1 MNALQQ
7 RLHSLAAWWRFRS
20 EAWGVRLLAALTAL
34 MGVVNVFSAMM
45 PALAGRLTLLEQVLP
60 LEVRRGSRLAATLAG
75 FALLLL
81 AATLWRR
88 KRVAWMLTLG
98 ILVVSVVTHLLK
110 GLDYEEALLAAALA
124 LGLIALRASFHARS
138 DPPSFRQ
145 GLWVMAAVLV
155 FTLAYGVLGFYL
167 LDRHFSVNFDLLS
180 ALRQTV
186 VMFTQFYDPGLEP
199 ITGFGRYFAVSIYV
213 VGSATLTYGLFM
225 LVRPVVVRQPARPDE
240 RAQARAIVEAHGCSS
255 LARFALFDDKSYFFS
270 PGGSVVAFVVK
281 GRVALALADPIGPE
295 GDLAPTVAVFKGHCA
310 RNDWTPA
317 FYQVPLNHLDVYKA
331 AGFRALCVGREGV
344 VDLANF
350 TLAGNANKDLRT
362 AVNRLTRLGHRT
374 EVHPP
379 SLGDDL
385 LNELRT
391 ISDEWLTMM
400 RGREL
405 RFATGW
411 FDDDYIRHSVV
422 IAVHTPD
429 GHISAFANVVPE
441 YRRSEA
447 TVDLM
452 RRRREVVNGAMDFLF
467 VAMLAWA
474 KEQKYAAFS
483 LGLSALAGVGEHS
496 DDPVVERALRYIY
509 EHVNRF
515 YNFKGLHAF
524 KDKFR
529 PCWEPRYLI
538 YPGPAT
544 LPAVAA
550 ALVRAHAGE
559 DFLRA
564 YLRR

>member
-1 MNALQQ
+1 
-7 RLHSLAAWWRFRS
+7 
-20 EAWGVRLLAALTAL
+20 
-34 MGVVNVFSAMM
+34 
-45 PALAGRLTLLEQVLP
+45 
-60 LEVRRGSRLAATLAG
+60 
-75 FALLLL
+75 
-81 AATLWRR
+81 
-88 KRVAWMLTLG
+88 
-98 ILVVSVVTHLLK
+98 
-110 GLDYEEALLAAALA
+110 
-124 LGLIALRASFHARS
+124 
-138 DPPSFRQ
+138 
-145 GLWVMAAVLV
+145 
-155 FTLAYGVLGFYL
+155 
-167 LDRHFSVNFDLLS
+167 
-180 ALRQTV
+180 
-186 VMFTQFYDPGLEP
+186 
-199 ITGFGRYFAVSIYV
+199 
-213 VGSATLTYGLFM
+213 
-225 LVRPVVVRQPARPDE
+225 
-240 RAQARAIVEAHGCSS
+240 
-255 LARFALFDDKSYFFS
+255 
-270 PGGSVVAFVVK
+270 
-281 GRVALALADPIGPE
+281 
-295 GDLAPTVAVFKGHCA
+295 
-310 RNDWTPA
+310 
-317 FYQVPLNHLDVYKA
+317 
-331 AGFRALCVGREGV
+331 
-344 VDLANF
+344 VDLATF
-350 TLAGNANKDLRT
+350 ALAGNANKDLRT

-379 SLGDDL
+379 PLSDDL

-391 ISDEWLTMM
+391 LSDEWLTMM

-467 VAMLAWA
+467 VAMLTWA

-538 YPGPAT
+538 YPGLAT

-559 DFLRA
+559 DFLRVN
-564 YLRR
+564 LRR

>member
-1 MNALQQ
+1 MCALRQKLQ
-7 RLHSLAAWWRFRS
+7 SLAAWWRFRS
-20 EAWGVRLLAALTAL
+20 EWWGVRLLAALTAL
-34 MGVVNVFSAMM
+34 MGVINVLSAIT
-45 PALAGRLTLLEQVLP
+45 PALAGRLALLEQVLP
-60 LEVRRGSRLAATLAG
+60 LEVRRGSRLTATLAG

-81 AATLWRR
+81 AVNLWRR
-88 KRVAWMLTLG
+88 KRVAWVLTLG
-98 ILVVSVVTHLLK
+98 TLVVSIVTHLLK
-110 GLDYEEALLAAALA
+110 GLDYEETLLAAALA

-167 LDRHFSVNFDLLS
+167 LDRHFSVNFDLLP
-180 ALRQTV
+180 ALRQTI

-199 ITGFGRYFAVSIYV
+199 ITGFGRYFADSIYA
-213 VGSATLTYGLFM
+213 VGAATLSYGLFM
-225 LVRPVVVRQPARPDE
+225 LVRPVIVRQPARPDE
-240 RAQARAIVEAHGCSS
+240 HARARTIVEAHGRST

-270 PGGSVVAFVVK
+270 PAGSVVAFVVK

-295 GDLAPTVAVFKGHCA
+295 DDLAPTVAAFKTHCA
-310 RNDWTPA
+310 RSDWQPA
-317 FYQVPLNHLDVYKA
+317 FYQVPPDHLDVYKT
-331 AGFRALCVGREGV
+331 AGFVALCVGREGV
-344 VDLANF
+344 VDLTTF

-362 AVNRLTRLGHRT
+362 AANRLTKLGCRT
-374 EVHPP
+374 EVHCPP
-379 SLGDDL
+379 LGDDL
-385 LNELRT
+385 LYELRT

-400 RGREL
+400 RGQEL
-405 RFATGW
+405 RFAIGW
-411 FDDDYIRHSVV
+411 FDDDYIRHSVI

-429 GHISAFANVVPE
+429 GPISAFANVVPE
-441 YRRSEA
+441 YQRNEV

-452 RRRREVVNGAMDFLF
+452 RRRREVVNGTMDGLF
-467 VAMLAWA
+467 AAMLTWA

-496 DDPVVERALRYIY
+496 DDPAVERALRYIY

-529 PCWEPRYLI
+529 PRWEPRYLI

-559 DFLRA
+559 DFLWA

>member
-1 MNALQQ
+1 MNALQR

-34 MGVVNVFSAMM
+34 MGVVNLLSAVT
-45 PALAGRLTLLEQVLP
+45 PALAGRLVMVEQVLP

-81 AATLWRR
+81 AVTLWRR

-98 ILVVSVVTHLLK
+98 ILVVSIVTHLLK
-110 GLDYEEALLAAALA
+110 GLDYEEALLATALA
-124 LGLIALRASFHARS
+124 LGLIVLRASFHARS

-167 LDRHFSVNFDLLS
+167 LDRHFSVNFDLLP

-240 RAQARAIVEAHGCSS
+240 RARARAIVEAHGCSS

-270 PGGSVVAFVVK
+270 PGGSVVACVVK

-295 GDLAPTVAVFKGHCA
+295 GDLAPTVVAFKDHCA

-344 VDLANF
+344 VDLATF

-379 SLGDDL
+379 PLSDDL

-391 ISDEWLTMM
+391 LSDEWLTMM

-474 KEQKYAAFS
+474 KERKYAAFS

-559 DFLRA
+559 DFLRV

>member
-1 MNALQQ
+1 MTILSQ
-7 RLHSLAAWWRFRS
+7 RLQSLAAWWRFRS
-20 EAWGVRLLAALTAL
+20 EAWGVRLLASLTAL
-34 MGVVNVFSAMM
+34 MGVVNVLSAVT
-45 PALAGRLTLLEQVLP
+45 PALAERLALLEQVLP
-60 LEVRRGSRLAATLAG
+60 LEVRRSSRLAATLAA

-81 AATLWRR
+81 AVNLWRR

-98 ILVVSVVTHLLK
+98 TLVVSIVTHLLK
-110 GLDYEEALLAAALA
+110 GLDYEEALLAAALV
-124 LGLIALRASFHARS
+124 LGLIVLRASFHARS

-145 GLWVMAAVLV
+145 GLWVMVAVLV
-155 FTLAYGVLGFYL
+155 FTLGYGALGFYL
-167 LDRHFSVNFDLLS
+167 LDRHFSVKFDLLP

-199 ITGFGRYFAVSIYV
+199 VTGFGRYFAVSIYV
-213 VGSATLTYGLFM
+213 VGAATLTYGLFM

-240 RAQARAIVEAHGCSS
+240 RARASAIVEAHGCSS
-255 LARFALFDDKSYFFS
+255 LARFALFDDKSYFYS

-281 GRVALALADPIGPE
+281 GRVALALADPIGPK
-295 GDLAPTVAVFKGHCA
+295 GDLAAAVAAFKDHCA

-317 FYQVPLNHLDVYKA
+317 FYQVPPDHLDGYKA
-331 AGFRALCVGREGV
+331 AGFHALCVGREGV

-350 TLAGNANKDLRT
+350 ALAGNANKDLRT

-379 SLGDDL
+379 PLGDDL
-385 LNELRT
+385 LNELRK

-400 RGREL
+400 HGREL
-405 RFATGW
+405 RFAAGW
-411 FDDDYIRHSVV
+411 FHDDYLRHSVV
-422 IAVHTPD
+422 IAVHMPD
-429 GHISAFANVVPE
+429 SHISAFANVVPE
-441 YRRSEA
+441 YQRSEA

-452 RRRREVVNGAMDFLF
+452 RRRREVVNGTMEFLF
-467 VAMLAWA
+467 VAMLTWA
-474 KEQKYAAFS
+474 KEQKYATFS

-509 EHVNRF
+509 EHVNQF

-529 PCWEPRYLI
+529 PCWEPRYVI
-538 YPGPAT
+538 YPGPAA

-550 ALVRAHAGE
+550 ALVSAHAGD
-559 DFLRA
+559 DFPWS